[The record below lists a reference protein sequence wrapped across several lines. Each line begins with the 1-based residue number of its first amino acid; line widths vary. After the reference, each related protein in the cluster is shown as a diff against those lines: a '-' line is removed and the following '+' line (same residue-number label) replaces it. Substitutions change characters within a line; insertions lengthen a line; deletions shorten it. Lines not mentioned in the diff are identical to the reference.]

1 MHKFTSKEIAKEE
14 KLKSITTRIIIGN
27 KQEIMKIIQKSGR
40 SKTINTSF
48 VESRNGKYR
57 KDNARL
63 IRKILCHSKKPN
75 YHDAHANFL
84 TAVFNYC
91 RENKA
96 LKVLINP
103 NAALF
108 ETKYLRK
115 SPAMAEGLTDKIL
128 TVKELL
134 FRRIPKQILL

>member
-1 MHKFTSKEIAKEE
+1 M
-14 KLKSITTRIIIGN
+14 RII
-27 KQEIMKIIQKSGR
+27 KKSGR

-57 KDNARL
+57 KDNTRL
-63 IRKILCHSKKPN
+63 IRKTLCHSKKPN
-75 YHDAHANFL
+75 YHDAHADFI

-91 RENKA
+91 RENAA
-96 LKVLINP
+96 LKVLLYP
-103 NAALF
+103 DAALF

-115 SPAMAEGLTDKIL
+115 SPVMAEGLTDKIL

-134 FRRIPKQILL
+134 LYRVSK